1 MVRRGV
7 NVNNLLQSTDKV
19 AIIAT
24 KFELRKSEGYAFS
37 ASKRFEG
44 VSAGASFDCL
54 FNNPSGSGRTG
65 EIISVIVGGLAQGYI
80 DIYDKVSIIS
90 YGPEMIIRN
99 LKLGCS
105 ITSVCKA
112 YYGGSYDISGADKV
126 HETVLPGG
134 SKVRA
139 IGELSEVGEGVSIRS
154 GYNLMVR
161 VTNKSASASDF
172 SVRFVWYEEVLT

>member
-7 NVNNLLQSTDKV
+7 NVNNLLQSTDRATAV
-19 AIIAT
+19 TT

-44 VSAGASFDCL
+44 VSAGSSFDCL
-54 FNNPSGSGRTG
+54 FNNPTGSRRTA
-65 EIISVIVGGLAQGYI
+65 EIISVIVGGLAQGHI
-80 DIYDKVSIIS
+80 DIYDGVSITS
-90 YGPEMIIRN
+90 YGSEMIIRN
-99 LKLGCS
+99 LKLGCG
-105 ITSVCKA
+105 ITSACKA
-112 YYGGSYDISGADKV
+112 YYGGSYDISGASKV

-139 IGELSEVGEGVSIRS
+139 VGELSEIGESVIIRS

-161 VTNKSASASDF
+161 VTNKSGSSSDF
-172 SVRFVWYEEVLT
+172 SVRFIWYEEVSA